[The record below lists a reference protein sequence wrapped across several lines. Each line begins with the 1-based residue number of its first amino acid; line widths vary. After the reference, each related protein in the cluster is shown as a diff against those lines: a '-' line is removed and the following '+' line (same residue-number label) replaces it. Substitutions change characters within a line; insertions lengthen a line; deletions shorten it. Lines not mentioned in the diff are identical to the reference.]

1 MPRATSRLSSP
12 AIANIWARRLV
23 EMKDP
28 STFQPSRLELN
39 VSSSLC
45 ISALVDRLPDA
56 PLSDLLVEKLIQLN
70 MLPNPGIQPTS
81 VSLSAAQNCL
91 HLWIV
96 SIFEKKKFALGQSIL
111 TRLEIPVLQ
120 YSAVDK
126 VSAFQRE
133 RYESPALSE
142 MLGSLVDKY
151 QHNYLSMSSG
161 VVSRE
166 HTLNLF
172 RFLVLAYESNRLEDI
187 IDELGSSQW
196 IRLCENFLDKDYLL
210 PVGQSEGWL
219 RASLRHTKLETQVQT
234 SPAPPRGEVRRF

>member
-39 VSSSLC
+39 VSPSLC

-56 PLSDLLVEKLIQLN
+56 PLPDLLVEKLIQLN
-70 MLPNPGIQPTS
+70 MLPNPGVQPTS
-81 VSLSAAQNCL
+81 VSLSAENCL

-96 SIFEKKKFALGQSIL
+96 SIFEKRKFALGQSIL

-151 QHNYLSMSSG
+151 KPNYLSRGGG

-166 HTLNLF
+166 HTLGLF
-172 RFLVLAYESNRLEDI
+172 RFLVLAYESNRLQDI

-196 IRLCENFLDKDYLL
+196 IRLCENFLDKDYLI
-210 PVGQSEGWL
+210 PVGQSEDWL
-219 RASLRHTKLETQVQT
+219 RASLRHTKLGTQVQT
-234 SPAPPRGEVRRF
+234 STSPPRGEVRRF